1 MMLAPSRLFP
11 IFAGLFF
18 LLCANLAAQRPQ
30 VREGFWISFGVGA
43 GNLSWDCDGCTK
55 ADANGPT
62 GFLRLGGTPSAKVL
76 LGAEFNG
83 WALDVGAADVTA
95 GYGAFTVY
103 WYPSATGGFFLK
115 GGLGGASWQKKDA
128 ITTVGSSSGAVL
140 LGTGYDWRV
149 GRKISI
155 SPMLT
160 LWSSTKADLRDNA
173 DVTVDTG
180 FRHSGANLQV
190 GITFH

>member
-1 MMLAPSRLFP
+1 MIARSHVFPALAV
-11 IFAGLFF
+11 
-18 LLCANLAAQRPQ
+18 LLLPFTNLAAQRPQ

-43 GNLSWDCDGCTK
+43 GKLSWDCDGCTK
-55 ADANGPT
+55 EDANGPT
-62 GFLRLGGTPSAKVL
+62 GFLRLGGTPSDKVL

-83 WALDVGAADVTA
+83 WSLDVGAADVTA

-103 WYPSATGGFFLK
+103 WYPSAAGGIFLK

-140 LGTGYDWRV
+140 FGMGYDWRV

-160 LWSSTKADLRDNA
+160 LWSSTKADLRDN

-180 FRHSGANLQV
+180 FRHGGANLQV